1 MYSSALSL
9 SFLCVLA
16 SASNILITNDDG
28 WATAQVRQQFDVL
41 SSAGHNVVL
50 SAPALNQSGKSSLS
64 TTPKPLTEPCE
75 FDTCPTGSPAMGFN
89 TSNPRLNYVNG
100 YPVDAAR
107 YGIQTLAPRFY
118 AGAQPDF
125 VVSGPN
131 VGSNLGLVVLFSG
144 TVGAACE
151 AARSGI
157 PAAAFS
163 GVSGSEVS
171 YTTLTTDANG
181 TSSVAARIY
190 SDLTA
195 TFVGALTASGATRPG
210 PLLPAGVI
218 VNVNYAAIDSCPSA
232 ASYEW
237 VFSRLV
243 WNVFATDVHTCGSDH
258 LPTESTVVDAG
269 CYASLSV
276 LDAQSKLDA
285 NATMQAQVMANL
297 EALSFTCLPS

>member
-1 MYSSALSL
+1 MHATTLL
-9 SFLCVLA
+9 LFCALA

-41 SSAGHNVVL
+41 NSTGHNVVL

-64 TTPKPLTEPCE
+64 STPKPLTEPCE
-75 FDTCPTGSPAMGFN
+75 FNTCPTGSPAMGFN
-89 TSNPRLNYVNG
+89 ASNPRLNYVNG

-107 YGIQTLAPRFY
+107 YGIQTLAPKYY
-118 AGAQPDF
+118 AGVQPDF

-131 VGSNLGLVVLFSG
+131 VGSNLGLVVLLSG

-157 PAAAFS
+157 PAGAFS

-171 YTTLTTDANG
+171 YTTLADANA

-195 TFVGALTASGATRPG
+195 TFVNALTAS
-210 PLLPAGVI
+210 
-218 VNVNYAAIDSCPSA
+218 AIDGCPNA
-232 ASYEW
+232 ASYQW

-258 LPTESTVVDAG
+258 LPTESNVIDAG
-269 CYASLSV
+269 CYASVSV
-276 LDAQSKLDA
+276 LDAQSKLDV
-285 NATMQAQVMANL
+285 NATMQAQVMDRL
-297 EALSFTCLPS
+297 QALSFTCLQN